1 MMRILLF
8 SVVTRSLQS
17 LVYSSSSTR
26 PIDLDLESPYNKQ
39 RQKILKQVGPID
51 RLYKEKRKP
60 HRETQRQ
67 THEGKRWVCRR
78 GGELCV
84 VAGHKCQLEAAM
96 GSTHHLWG
104 WLLLWLPGEWHL

>member
-17 LVYSSSSTR
+17 LVYSSSSTG

-51 RLYKEKRKP
+51 RLYKEKRKT

-67 THEGKRWVCRR
+67 THD
-78 GGELCV
+78 
-84 VAGHKCQLEAAM
+84 
-96 GSTHHLWG
+96 GSAEEEENYV
-104 WLLLWLPGEWHL
+104 WLLGINVSLKP